1 MKKRWYAAAGALLA
15 LACLLAF
22 FLLRPAPEPTAVEEA
37 VQQSVMQARSG
48 RKAEA
53 LTETPEEAAPYVS
66 PVDFES
72 LWAMNEDIYAW
83 LDIPGTDISF
93 PVLQREGDD
102 SYYLRRNSQGEDDM
116 NGVIFTESAYNG
128 RDFSDPA
135 TVVYGHHM
143 RSGAMFGQLQETY
156 SSLEGLQ
163 EYGEIIIYLPE
174 EEIHYQVFAGI
185 PFSNIHVLY
194 YHDFSKPYIYEAFL
208 EHIRS
213 IRGIDANVSTEIEVS
228 PEDQMLILST
238 CLQGNN
244 QRRYLVLAK
253 RIDDR
258 TSMPGVED

>member
-15 LACLLAF
+15 LVCLLAF
-22 FLLRPAPEPTAVEEA
+22 FLLRPAPAPSAVEEA
-37 VQQSVMQARSG
+37 VQQSVMQARSE
-48 RKAEA
+48 RAEEP
-53 LTETPEEAAPYVS
+53 LPETAEEAAPYVS

-72 LWAMNEDIYAW
+72 LRTMNEDIYAW

-93 PVLQREGDD
+93 PILQREGDD
-102 SYYLRRNSQGEDDM
+102 GYYLRRNSQGENDM
-116 NGVIFTESAYNG
+116 NGVIFTEGTYNSK
-128 RDFSDPA
+128 DFTDPA

-143 RSGAMFGQLQETY
+143 RSGAMFGHLQETY
-156 SSLEGLQ
+156 SSLEGLR

-174 EEIHYQVFAGI
+174 EEIRYQVFAGI

-194 YHDFSKPYIYEAFL
+194 YYDFSKPYIYEAFL

-213 IRGIDANVSTEIEVS
+213 IRGIDANVDDEIAVT

-258 TSMPGVED
+258 TSMSNMED